1 MQDTVSIMF
10 QQYFSSYFN
19 SDNERKQFMTE
30 LNYEDEYNY
39 RNSEEYQWS
48 ETEETF
54 KSLLPYGNLKD
65 FHIEIHKNATSF
77 INQIYTKYI
86 DDDTFVVSILEH
98 DSIKNNVKKIENN
111 LLILTYNMTKAFDV
125 DTIIQKYKNS
135 NCTKMFLYVAGIVE
149 SNIIPQA
156 YYNKLKDRLIKE
168 NIPHHFVLDDVQ
180 SMFIVPRDY
189 SIFDKVIFTCHSLI
203 PHYNSGIL
211 LTKIDEHMGFKDSK
225 PLDNFLILLK
235 SLVLNKKDKIYIFK
249 FIIEQYLADELSHN
263 DIFYIP
269 DNVSWNMFF
278 LYIKKPNCLNKIIDR
293 YKKDLDKNWINLYNQ
308 TFMIKANFILQ
319 LTPDEII
326 NGFNKFKELLQKIIK
341 LNKVLNE

>member
-1 MQDTVSIMF
+1 MPDTVSIMF

-86 DDDTFVVSILEH
+86 DNDTFVVSILEH
-98 DSIKNNVKKIENN
+98 DSIKNNVKKVENN
-111 LLILTYNMTKAFDV
+111 F
-125 DTIIQKYKNS
+125 
-135 NCTKMFLYVAGIVE
+135 TKMFLYVAGIVE

-225 PLDNFLILLK
+225 P
-235 SLVLNKKDKIYIFK
+235 
-249 FIIEQYLADELSHN
+249 AC
-263 DIFYIP
+263 P
-269 DNVSWNMFF
+269 
-278 LYIKKPNCLNKIIDR
+278 
-293 YKKDLDKNWINLYNQ
+293 
-308 TFMIKANFILQ
+308 
-319 LTPDEII
+319 
-326 NGFNKFKELLQKIIK
+326 
-341 LNKVLNE
+341 